1 MFIEP
6 YFNNNIFKTTKIKNL
21 FFNSD
26 KRNTSNNKNYLSLLR
41 NIGIIKYSDRSSSGN
56 KTSDKPEKYKL
67 VNVGDIVINP
77 MNATIGSLGIS
88 NYDGCLSGVYI
99 VLSPKKNINSRY
111 YSYVFSEKGFQKYL
125 KTISYGI
132 MEIRESLN
140 KTEFF
145 QLKIPEPSLTEQKL
159 IVNFLDKK
167 INKIDQLIK
176 KSKSKIKI
184 LEKLKIEKIDSAV
197 TKGLKD
203 QKITKKIDLNFI
215 RETPKNWEINRLAV
229 LGDFFKGRNITKED
243 LTEKGKPVILY
254 THIYTTYNRITSKI
268 KYFVSVD
275 KLEDKTK
282 IKKGDFLFTSSG
294 ETIEEIGKTI
304 LNNSNEEAFIGGDI
318 VGFRLKNTSLYN
330 LVFFSYLLNSKYCQ
344 EQKSYLSRG
353 DIAVHIYKKQIR
365 ELKILIP
372 PKEEQD
378 EIAIY
383 LDNKLKIIN
392 EIIQKEQKRVELLY
406 NYKNSII
413 SEIINGRMRVSN

>member
-1 MFIEP
+1 
-6 YFNNNIFKTTKIKNL
+6 
-21 FFNSD
+21 
-26 KRNTSNNKNYLSLLR
+26 
-41 NIGIIKYSDRSSSGN
+41 
-56 KTSDKPEKYKL
+56 
-67 VNVGDIVINP
+67 
-77 MNATIGSLGIS
+77 
-88 NYDGCLSGVYI
+88 
-99 VLSPKKNINSRY
+99 
-111 YSYVFSEKGFQKYL
+111 
-125 KTISYGI
+125 

-304 LNNSNEEAFIGGDI
+304 LNNSNEEVFIGGDI

-330 LVFFSYLLNSKYCQ
+330 SVFFSYLLNSKYCQ
-344 EQKSYLSRG
+344 EQKS
-353 DIAVHIYKKQIR
+353 
-365 ELKILIP
+365 
-372 PKEEQD
+372 
-378 EIAIY
+378 
-383 LDNKLKIIN
+383 
-392 EIIQKEQKRVELLY
+392 
-406 NYKNSII
+406 
-413 SEIINGRMRVSN
+413 